1 MPRDDAS
8 LLSTSISPPVLRYSR
23 RSHRQSASETLPMV
37 RVGGA
42 FPRSAASVA
51 YEPSLRW
58 SDAIDRKRTIGLVQ
72 MRWKISSPRTLT
84 GRPFGPAYVAI
95 HLVATVVGLTKRPD
109 ATMVTGQSDCAM

>member
-1 MPRDDAS
+1 MTATES
-8 LLSTSISPPVLRYSR
+8 LFPETINDFRNKICQKLTRALRQNPGLFD
-23 RSHRQSASETLPMV
+23 HL
-37 RVGGA
+37 VGNPNGNE
-42 FPRSAASVA
+42 S
-51 YEPSLRW
+51 
-58 SDAIDRKRTIGLVQ
+58 LVQ

>member
-1 MPRDDAS
+1 
-8 LLSTSISPPVLRYSR
+8 
-23 RSHRQSASETLPMV
+23 MV

-51 YEPSLRW
+51 YEPSLQW

-109 ATMVTGQSDCAM
+109 PTVVTGQSDRAM